1 MPDLPKEPEP
11 SDPAAG
17 AAPREPTAEELRGLR
32 LLRGLVTVLTAT
44 MIAGIAAIV
53 VLLYL
58 RLPGGATASA
68 PPAPA
73 LPPTLPD
80 SIALPEGARA
90 QAVTAGPGWWAVVTG
105 AGDILLYDAEG
116 TLLRRIAAEE
126 LAAD

>member
-1 MPDLPKEPEP
+1 M
-11 SDPAAG
+11 
-17 AAPREPTAEELRGLR
+17 RGLR

-73 LPPTLPD
+73 PLPAQLPALPG
-80 SIALPEGARA
+80 SITLPEGARA
-90 QAVTAGPGWWAVVTG
+90 QAVTAGPGWWAVVTR

>member
-1 MPDLPKEPEP
+1 
-11 SDPAAG
+11 
-17 AAPREPTAEELRGLR
+17 
-32 LLRGLVTVLTAT
+32 
-44 MIAGIAAIV
+44 MIAGIAAMV

-73 LPPTLPD
+73 LPDAITLPD
-80 SIALPEGARA
+80 GAHA

-105 AGDILLYDAEG
+105 EGDILLYDAAG